1 MGCSNAGG
9 GRAVKYGVTGRY
21 VMGLEVVTPTGDI
34 VHLGGK
40 VMKDVTGYDL
50 IHLMVGSEGVLDYL
64 PMVLEPQHMEMIRVI
79 KKALDP
85 NLILNPGKII

>member
-1 MGCSNAGG
+1 M
-9 GRAVKYGVTGRY
+9 
-21 VMGLEVVTPTGDI
+21 TPTGDI

-50 IHLMVGSEGVLDYL
+50 IHLIVDSEGALDYL
-64 PMVLEPQHMEMIRVI
+64 PMVLEPQHIEIMRAI